1 MRYEKV
7 SVMRAVD
14 AARRKLE
21 LEQVSSVLSDFIEW
35 VWEGEMKIG
44 STLTYERK
52 ECNISLVNGV
62 GCLPWDVMY
71 IMGLGHQGMN
81 LEPSQA
87 DFQHFKQNVLL
98 QGGNSMLNANSSVR
112 NAVNSLYMFADNSSL
127 KFSISGNKI
136 RMMHLQS
143 GEIALAYMGICTDDE
158 GYPMVNDLHTDAL
171 SQYLVYM
178 YTEREYL
185 RGRAPAH
192 VYDRMKERWIELC
205 GQAATQDD
213 MPNPLEMRMIAAI
226 WNNVLPLPSLNN
238 F

>member
-1 MRYEKV
+1 MRYQKV

-14 AARRKLE
+14 MARRKLE
-21 LEQVSSVLSDFIEW
+21 LEQTSSLLSDFIEW

-52 ECNISLVNGV
+52 ECNVTIQNGT

-71 IMGLGHQGMN
+71 IMGIGHQGTY

-87 DFQHFKQNVLL
+87 DFQQFKQSVLV
-98 QGGNSMLNANSSVR
+98 QGGNSLMNGHDSMRTALAQ
-112 NAVNSLYMFADNSSL
+112 LYGFADGTGF
-127 KFSISGNKI
+127 KFSISGNRI
-136 RMMHLQS
+136 RMMQMQD
-143 GEIALAYMGICTDDE
+143 GVVALAYMGICTDEE

-178 YTEREYL
+178 HTEREYL
-185 RGRAPAH
+185 RGRVPAH
-192 VYDRMKERWIELC
+192 VYDRMKDRWIELC
-205 GQAATQDD
+205 GQAAAKDD
-213 MPNPLEMRMIAAI
+213 MPNPLELRVLAAI
-226 WNNVLPLPSLNN
+226 WNNMLPLPSLNN